1 MDGASVVTEP
11 ITTALIGCGK
21 VGATHARALAKLPG
35 SRLVAVC
42 SRSAERAHR
51 FGQSYGVPSY
61 TDPDEMLDARRP
73 DAVSIC
79 TPHPTHPNLIAVCAQ
94 HGAHVIVEKP
104 LAADLSGCDRA
115 IDACDVAGVK
125 LAVISQRR
133 LYPCVQRVRQAISD
147 GKIGRPVLANLTVLG
162 WRDEAYYRSDAW
174 RGRWDTEGGG
184 VMMNQTPHQID
195 LLQWMMGPV
204 DEVYG
209 QWDNVNHPYIEVEDT
224 VVAVVRFVS
233 GALGSVVLSNSQ
245 RPGLY
250 GKLHVHGSSG
260 ASVGVQTESGSTF
273 IAGVTTNVDPP
284 INDLW
289 TVPGEEERL
298 AVWQG
303 EDRAFA
309 ARIDVMEHFHE
320 LQIADF
326 LEAIRED
333 RAPMV
338 DGRQGR
344 RVVEIITAVYRSQR
358 DRRPV
363 KFPLAVEP
371 DRTDFDGRLGY
382 VTLSQRSAS

>member
-1 MDGASVVTEP
+1 
-11 ITTALIGCGK
+11 
-21 VGATHARALAKLPG
+21 
-35 SRLVAVC
+35 
-42 SRSAERAHR
+42 
-51 FGQSYGVPSY
+51 
-61 TDPDEMLDARRP
+61 
-73 DAVSIC
+73 
-79 TPHPTHPNLIAVCAQ
+79 
-94 HGAHVIVEKP
+94 
-104 LAADLSGCDRA
+104 
-115 IDACDVAGVK
+115 
-125 LAVISQRR
+125 
-133 LYPCVQRVRQAISD
+133 
-147 GKIGRPVLANLTVLG
+147 
-162 WRDEAYYRSDAW
+162 
-174 RGRWDTEGGG
+174 
-184 VMMNQTPHQID
+184 MMNQTPHQID

-284 INDLW
+284 FNDLW